1 MNLER
6 IPVLGSLNRASID
19 YKNIGSDGSMYLLNE
34 IANIADQA
42 INESDRDEAMLQF
55 FDMIRNDY
63 LPKPTKGDLSD
74 VTITVDLVALAK
86 YLNATVSQTK
96 DWLWECS
103 KVELVI
109 ETPLHR
115 VTKPMISTTDIAET
129 SGCKECQ
136 ARIIIQ
142 ALLLFLYRCPYD
154 NSYALDFLVTD

>member
-34 IANIADQA
+34 IANIADQV
-42 INESDRDEAMLQF
+42 IGDSDRDAAMLQF
-55 FDMIRNDY
+55 FDMLRNDY
-63 LPKPTKGDLSD
+63 LPKPTGGDLSD

-86 YLNATVSQTK
+86 YLNATVSQTE

-103 KVELVI
+103 EVELVI

-115 VTKPMISTTDIAET
+115 VTMPMIITTDIATT

-136 ARIIIQ
+136 AHVIIR
-142 ALLLFLYRCPYD
+142 ALQLFLYRCPYG